1 MQSYAF
7 QSLMAKLNHYAP
19 NEALPASFDPKQFT
33 GVFRELKDRRE
44 RFLVNYG
51 GTGSSKSFSAAQN
64 EVLKTITYAGIKT
77 LVIRKVGTTLRD
89 SVIPSF
95 RSRISELG
103 LDTQFKYH
111 KTDRVLKCNNGSEI
125 IFRGLDDPDK
135 LKSFEGLQRILVEE
149 AAELTFEDFLE
160 LNRRARGRENIQI
173 TLCFNPI
180 HEEHWLKKHFIDNKL
195 PDCHLIKSTYHDNR
209 FLTDKDKEQIEA
221 LRLFNN
227 NQYRVYALGE
237 WGIVENNH
245 PWLFAFDRSRH
256 VKEDI
261 TFLPSFPVYL
271 SFDFNRDPVTCL
283 AVQQSPH
290 RGARDSFIHFIK
302 EFSAQEQLHDLCAR
316 IKAAFPASILY
327 VTGDAMG
334 AQGNVGFEQR
344 HSSFY
349 SMIQSYLG
357 INNKLMNIN
366 SHNMQHHD
374 SRNLLNM
381 LLSQYPNI
389 LISQTG
395 CPMLINE
402 CTIATV
408 DENTSKPGILK
419 KDRDVYKMDLFDC
432 FRYFFQTY
440 FKDFV
445 TRVGLK
451 RPL

>member
-1 MQSYAF
+1 MQDDITR
-7 QSLMAKLNHYAP
+7 
-19 NEALPASFDPKQFT
+19 FDPLNFT
-33 GVFRELKDRRE
+33 DVFHQIYIRSE
-44 RFLVNYG
+44 RFLINYG
-51 GTGSSKSFSAAQN
+51 GTGSSKSYSAAQN
-64 EVLKTITYAGIKT
+64 EVLKTRKYDKIKT
-77 LVIRKVGTTLRD
+77 LVVRKVGTTLRD

-103 LDTQFKYH
+103 LDADFRYR
-111 KTDRVLKCNNGSEI
+111 KTDRTLQCRNGSEI

-160 LNRRARGRENIQI
+160 LNRRARGRENIQL

-180 HEEHWLKKHFIDNKL
+180 HEGHWLKKHFFDS
-195 PDCHLIKSTYHDNR
+195 PPAGCYPIKSTYADND
-209 FLTDKDKEQIEA
+209 FLTEKDKEQIEN
-221 LRLFNN
+221 LRLYNN

-237 WGIVENNH
+237 WGIIENNH
-245 PWLFAFDRSRH
+245 PWLFAFDRNRH
-256 VKEDI
+256 VKQDI

-290 RGARDSFIHFIK
+290 RGANNSFIHFIK
-302 EFSAQEQLHDLCAR
+302 EFSAQEQLQQLCAR
-316 IKAAFPASILY
+316 IKTAFPASILY
-327 VTGDAMG
+327 ITGDAMG
-334 AQGNVGFEQR
+334 AQGNIGFETR
-344 HSSFY
+344 HASYY
-349 SMIQSYLG
+349 SMIQAYLG

-374 SRNLLNM
+374 SRNLVNM
-381 LLSQYPNI
+381 MLSQYPNI
-389 LISQTG
+389 YISQQG

-402 CTIATV
+402 CSIATV

-451 RPL
+451 RAA